1 MDSNH
6 RPRAYQARALTCWAM
21 SPRIGVRLRCLLREN
36 LFEKTVFSD
45 SFQKLFSIWSKS
57 QVLLCFLEGLPLGFG
72 FSAVTFSC
80 LGSLYPLTSCYAELF
95 CRYHRLEMMG
105 FEPMTPCL
113 QGRCS
118 PNWAT
123 PPFVYPL
130 VSLFL
135 RSFLLWMIPYI
146 WDSLKIEQHL
156 LTFVP
161 SLLSID
167 LRVIVYRSSP

>member
-45 SFQKLFSIWSKS
+45 SFQKLFSLWSKS
-57 QVLLCFLEGLPLGFG
+57 QVLFVLPWRSSFG
-72 FSAVTFSC
+72 FWVLRLTFISAGC
-80 LGSLYPLTSCYAELF
+80 LYPSASAMPSF
-95 CRYHRLEMMG
+95 GRRYHRMEMMG

-123 PPFVYPL
+123 PPWFRFIL
-130 VSLFL
+130 S
-135 RSFLLWMIPYI
+135 LWMIPCV